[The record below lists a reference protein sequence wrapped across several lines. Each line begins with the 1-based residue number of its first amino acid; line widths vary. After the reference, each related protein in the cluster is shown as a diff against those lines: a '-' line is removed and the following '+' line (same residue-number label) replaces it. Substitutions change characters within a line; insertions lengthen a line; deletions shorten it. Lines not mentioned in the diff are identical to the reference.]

1 MRSHYALFYGQK
13 DCVMKVNRSLL
24 LLCCLPI
31 GCALLRAAPGQ
42 YLTPACT
49 KDAPYTFASVTSYTF
64 PADTYP
70 EWSIYNA
77 GAPAS
82 EAPRTYTVAPD
93 DDGFNALCFI
103 PDLADDENA
112 YLALGIRDTGGTA
125 PLSLVPATAADRFR
139 VDNLY
144 AKVKFVHSAELP
156 DVDSLKEMY
165 PSYAE
170 RQPVDGA
177 LPPHQAAKLGVCVL
191 QDGYFY
197 ISRVMSGTPT
207 NPGTG
212 TPESLNFDFCKS
224 EYTYDDVGG
233 GAVIIRIEF
242 RTFRNSVDESTTRA
256 FRIFARNAT
265 DGSPEVCLTKGRGYR
280 WCIEET
286 GSYAFDFSSLEQ
298 GDDCQWLYAFDN
310 AVAVKAPGNFTADG
324 SLDSLQQLGFS
335 ATDGAFYSAWL
346 KANTQI
352 VAGASLANTYLL
364 GSFAPFVTTNGTR
377 FELYADW
384 ARTYNVDLTDYL
396 VASTSGTPL
405 LLTASAEPTETTT
418 EQAFN
423 AFLLDMDPAAEATY
437 ALTITG
443 IVPAAD
449 GSVTLTVCGP
459 EGSTLAKNADVC
471 VRRAA
476 ALEDVD
482 GAEAITV
489 STVIDAAGRA
499 TLTLP
504 ATDTP
509 QPFMQAVL
517 VPKGE

>member
-1 MRSHYALFYGQK
+1 
-13 DCVMKVNRSLL
+13 MKVNRSLL
-24 LLCCLPI
+24 LLCCLPV

-49 KDAPYTFASVTSYTF
+49 EDAPYTFADVTVASYTF
-64 PADTYP
+64 PTIDDYP

-77 GAPAS
+77 GTAAS
-82 EAPRTYTVAPD
+82 EAPRPYQVAEVE
-93 DDGFNALCFI
+93 GAKALCFI

-112 YLALGIRDTGGTA
+112 YLSLGIRKTGGTS
-125 PLSLVPATAADRFR
+125 PLPLPPAATTDRFR

-144 AKVKFVHSAELP
+144 AKVKFVPSDEPPTVA
-156 DVDSLKEMY
+156 SLKEMY
-165 PSYAE
+165 PSYDE
-170 RQPVDGA
+170 SQPVDGN
-177 LPPHQAAKLGVCVL
+177 LPMHQAAKLGVCVL

-197 ISRVMSGTPT
+197 ISRVMSGKPDH
-207 NPGTG
+207 PGTG
-212 TPESLNFDFCKS
+212 TPDSLNFDFCKS
-224 EYTYDDVGG
+224 DYTYAELGG

-242 RTFRNSVDESTTRA
+242 RTFRNSENEPTTRA
-256 FRIFARNAT
+256 FRIFARKAV
-265 DGSPEVCLTKGRGYR
+265 DGSQEVCLTKGRGYR

-286 GSYAFDFSSLEQ
+286 GSYAFDFSSLEK

-310 AVAVKAPGNFTADG
+310 AVAAKGDENLLMEG
-324 SLDSLQQLGFS
+324 LDSLQQLGFS
-335 ATDGAFYSAWL
+335 ATAGAFYSAWL
-346 KANTQI
+346 EANRQI
-352 VAGASLANTYLL
+352 VAGASLAKTYAL
-364 GSFAPFVTTNGTR
+364 GSFAPYVTSEGAR
-377 FELYADW
+377 FDLYADW

-396 VASTSGTPL
+396 VQSSSGSTL
-405 LLTASAEPTETTT
+405 RLTASDESTVDITE
-418 EQAFN
+418 EAFN
-423 AFLLDMDPAAEATY
+423 AFLLDMNPAKEATY

-476 ALEDVD
+476 ALD
-482 GAEAITV
+482 GVSSAEALTV
-489 STVIDAAGRA
+489 PLSLDTAGRA

-509 QPFMQAVL
+509 LPFMQAVL

>member
-1 MRSHYALFYGQK
+1 
-13 DCVMKVNRSLL
+13 MKVNRSLL

-49 KDAPYTFASVTSYTF
+49 EAAPYTFADVTATSYTF
-64 PADTYP
+64 PAPDTYP

-77 GAPAS
+77 EVEAS
-82 EAPRTYTVAPD
+82 EVSRDYPIAEI
-93 DDGFNALCFI
+93 DGVKALRFTSG
-103 PDLADDENA
+103 LVSDENA
-112 YLALGIRDTGGTA
+112 YLALGIRAENSSTAA

-165 PSYAE
+165 PRYAE
-170 RQPVDGA
+170 RQPEGGI
-177 LPPHQAAKLGVCVL
+177 LPKHQAAKLGVCVL

-197 ISRVMSGTPT
+197 ISRVISGTPT

-224 EYTYDDVGG
+224 KYTYDDVGG

-242 RTFRNSVDESTTRA
+242 RTFRNSEYESTTRA

-265 DGSPEVCLTKGRGYR
+265 DGSQEVCLTKGRGYR

-298 GDDCQWLYAFDN
+298 GDDCEWLYAFDN
-310 AVAVKAPGNFTADG
+310 AVAVTDPENFTADG
-324 SLDSLQQLGFS
+324 SLDQLQQLGFS

-364 GSFAPFVTTNGTR
+364 GSFAPFVTTNGAR

-396 VASTSGTPL
+396 VPSASGEPL
-405 LLTASAEPTETTT
+405 LLTASAEPTETST

-423 AFLLDMDPAAEATY
+423 AFLLDMDPAAEVTY

-449 GSVTLTVCGP
+449 GNVTLTVCGP

-476 ALEDVD
+476 TLDGIS
-482 GAEAITV
+482 GAEALTV
-489 STVIDAAGRA
+489 PLSIDAAGRA

-504 ATDTP
+504 ATETP

>member
-1 MRSHYALFYGQK
+1 
-13 DCVMKVNRSLL
+13 MKVNRSLL
-24 LLCCLPI
+24 LLCCLPV

-49 KDAPYTFASVTSYTF
+49 KDAPYTFANMTEGSYTF
-64 PADTYP
+64 PAPDYP

-77 GAPAS
+77 EVEAS
-82 EAPRTYTVAPD
+82 EVSRDYPIAKV
-93 DDGFNALCFI
+93 DGDTALCFT
-103 PDLADDENA
+103 PGLVSDENA
-112 YLALGIRDTGGTA
+112 YLALGIRAENNTD
-125 PLSLVPATAADRFR
+125 PLSLVPATAANRFR

-170 RQPVDGA
+170 RQPDGGT
-177 LPPHQAAKLGVCVL
+177 LPKHQAAKLGVCVL

-197 ISRVMSGTPT
+197 ISRVISGTPT

-242 RTFRNSVDESTTRA
+242 RTFRNSEYESTTRA
-256 FRIFARNAT
+256 FRIFARNAA
-265 DGSPEVCLTKGRGYR
+265 DGSAEVCLTKGRGYR

-298 GDDCQWLYAFDN
+298 DDECEWLYAFDN
-310 AVAVKAPGNFTADG
+310 AVAVTDPGNFTAEDE
-324 SLDSLQQLGFS
+324 SLDQLQQLGFS

-352 VAGASLANTYLL
+352 AAGASLANTYLL
-364 GSFAPFVTTNGTR
+364 GSFAPFVTTNGAR

-384 ARTYNVDLTDYL
+384 ARTYNVDLTKYL
-396 VASTSGTPL
+396 VPSAGGEPL
-405 LLTASAEPTETTT
+405 LLAASAEPTETTT

-476 ALEDVD
+476 DLDGIS
-482 GAEAITV
+482 GAEALTV
-489 STVIDAAGRA
+489 PLSIDAAGRA

-504 ATDTP
+504 ATETP

>member
-1 MRSHYALFYGQK
+1 
-13 DCVMKVNRSLL
+13 MKVNRSLL
-24 LLCCLPI
+24 LLCCLPV

-49 KDAPYTFASVTSYTF
+49 EAAPYTFADAAETSFTF
-64 PADTYP
+64 PTPATYP

-77 GAPAS
+77 EVVAS
-82 EAPRTYTVAPD
+82 EAPRAYTVEPD
-93 DDGFNALCFI
+93 ADGVKALCFI

-112 YLALGIRDTGGTA
+112 YLALGIRAENGTD
-125 PLSLVPATAADRFR
+125 PLALVPSTAADRFR

-144 AKVKFVHSAELP
+144 AKVKFVPSDEPPSIDA
-156 DVDSLKEMY
+156 LKEMY

-170 RQPVDGA
+170 RQLEGGT
-177 LPPHQAAKLGVCVL
+177 LPMHQAAKLGVCVL
-191 QDGYFY
+191 QDGHFY
-197 ISRVMSGTPT
+197 ISRVMSGTPSK
-207 NPGTG
+207 PGTG
-212 TPESLNFDFCKS
+212 TPASLNFDFCQS
-224 EYTYDDVGG
+224 DYTYAELGG

-242 RTFRNSVDESTTRA
+242 RTFRNSEEEPTTRA
-256 FRIFARNAT
+256 FRIFARNAVN
-265 DGSPEVCLTKGRGYR
+265 GSEEVCLTKGRGYR
-280 WCIEET
+280 WCIEEG
-286 GSYAFDFSSLEQ
+286 GSYAFDFDSLEK

-310 AVAVKAPGNFTADG
+310 AIAAQGDLLLSTDG
-324 SLDSLQQLGFS
+324 LESLQQLGFS
-335 ATDGAFYSAWL
+335 ATAGAFYSAWL
-346 KANTQI
+346 EADRQI
-352 VAGASLANTYLL
+352 VAGTSLASTYAL
-364 GSFAPFVTTNGTR
+364 GSFEPFVTSTGPL

-384 ARTYNVDLTDYL
+384 ARTYNVDLTAYL
-396 VASTSGTPL
+396 VASSSGAPL
-405 LLTASAEPTETTT
+405 LLAASEEPTVDIT
-418 EQAFN
+418 EEAFN
-423 AFLLDMDPAAEATY
+423 AFLLDMNPAKEATY

-476 ALEDVD
+476 ALD
-482 GAEAITV
+482 GVSSAEALTV
-489 STVIDAAGRA
+489 PLSIDASGRA

-517 VPKGE
+517 VPKSE

>member
-1 MRSHYALFYGQK
+1 
-13 DCVMKVNRSLL
+13 MKVNRSLL
-24 LLCCLPI
+24 LLCCLPV

-49 KDAPYTFASVTSYTF
+49 EAAPYTFADVTEDSFTF
-64 PADTYP
+64 PTPDNYP

-77 GAPAS
+77 GALAS
-82 EAPRTYTVAPD
+82 EASHEYAVEPD
-93 DDGFNALCFI
+93 ADGNQALCFI
-103 PDLADDENA
+103 QDLADDENA
-112 YLALGIRDTGGTA
+112 YLALGIREENNTD
-125 PLSLVPATAADRFR
+125 PLSLVPGTATGRFR

-144 AKVKFVHSAELP
+144 AKVKFVPSDEP
-156 DVDSLKEMY
+156 PTVDSLKEMY

-170 RQPVDGA
+170 RQPEDGGI
-177 LPPHQAAKLGVCVL
+177 PKHQAAKLGVCVL

-197 ISRVMSGTPT
+197 ISRVMSGTPSV
-207 NPGTG
+207 PGTG
-212 TPESLNFDFCKS
+212 TPESLNFDFCQS
-224 EYTYDDVGG
+224 DYTYAELGG

-242 RTFRNSVDESTTRA
+242 RTFRNSDGEPTTRA
-256 FRIFARNAT
+256 FRIFARNAA

-286 GSYAFDFSSLEQ
+286 GSYAFDFSSLEK

-310 AVAVKAPGNFTADG
+310 AAAAKGDENLLMEG
-324 SLDSLQQLGFS
+324 LDSLQQLGFS

-346 KANTQI
+346 EANRQI
-352 VAGASLANTYLL
+352 SAGASLANTYLL
-364 GSFAPFVTTNGTR
+364 GSFAPYVTAEGAR
-377 FELYADW
+377 FDLYADW
-384 ARTYNVDLTDYL
+384 ARTYDVDLTDYL
-396 VASTSGTPL
+396 VPSTSGTPL
-405 LLTASAEPTETTT
+405 LLAASEEPTETTT

-423 AFLLDMDPAAEATY
+423 AFLLNMDPAVEATY

-476 ALEDVD
+476 TLDGISGTEALTVPLSID
-482 GAEAITV
+482 G
-489 STVIDAAGRA
+489 AGRA

>member
-1 MRSHYALFYGQK
+1 
-13 DCVMKVNRSLL
+13 MKVNRSLL

-49 KDAPYTFASVTSYTF
+49 EAAPYTFADVTATSYTF
-64 PADTYP
+64 PTQTYP

-93 DDGFNALCFI
+93 DDGIKALCFI

-112 YLALGIRDTGGTA
+112 YLTLGIRAENGTD

-156 DVDSLKEMY
+156 DVESLKEMY
-165 PSYAE
+165 PSYEAS
-170 RQPVDGA
+170 QPDGGT
-177 LPPHQAAKLGVCVL
+177 LPQHQAAKLGVCVL

-224 EYTYDDVGG
+224 KHTYAELGDGV
-233 GAVIIRIEF
+233 VIIRIEF
-242 RTFRNSVDESTTRA
+242 RTFRNSENEPTTRA
-256 FRIFARNAT
+256 FRIFARNAA
-265 DGSPEVCLTKGRGYR
+265 DGSQEVCLTEGRGYR

-286 GSYAFDFSSLEQ
+286 GSYAFDFSSLER

-310 AVAVKAPGNFTADG
+310 AVASAVTSQAEATLSTDG
-324 SLDSLQQLGFS
+324 LESLQQLGFS
-335 ATDGAFYSAWL
+335 ATAGAFYSAWL
-346 KANTQI
+346 EANRQI

-364 GSFAPFVTTNGTR
+364 GSFAPFVTTNGAR

-396 VASTSGTPL
+396 VASASGEPL

-476 ALEDVD
+476 SLEDVD

-504 ATDTP
+504 ATETP

>member
-1 MRSHYALFYGQK
+1 
-13 DCVMKVNRSLL
+13 MKVNRSLL

-49 KDAPYTFASVTSYTF
+49 EAAPYTFADVTATSYTF
-64 PADTYP
+64 PAPDTYP

-77 GAPAS
+77 EVEAS
-82 EAPRTYTVAPD
+82 EVSRDYPIAEI
-93 DDGFNALCFI
+93 DGVKALRFTSG
-103 PDLADDENA
+103 LVSDENA
-112 YLALGIRDTGGTA
+112 YLALGIRAENSNTAA

-144 AKVKFVHSAELP
+144 AKVKFVPSAELP

-165 PSYAE
+165 PRYAE
-170 RQPVDGA
+170 RQPEGGI
-177 LPPHQAAKLGVCVL
+177 LPKHQAAKLGVCVL

-212 TPESLNFDFCKS
+212 TPESLNFGFCKS
-224 EYTYDDVGG
+224 KYTYDDVGG

-242 RTFRNSVDESTTRA
+242 RTFRNSEYESTTRA
-256 FRIFARNAT
+256 FRIFARNAA
-265 DGSPEVCLTKGRGYR
+265 DGSQEVCLTEGRGYR

-298 GDDCQWLYAFDN
+298 DDECQWLYAFDN
-310 AVAVKAPGNFTADG
+310 AVAVTDPGNFADDG

-335 ATDGAFYSAWL
+335 ATEGAFYSAWL
-346 KANTQI
+346 DNAQI

-364 GSFAPFVTTNGTR
+364 GSFAPFVTTNGAR

-396 VASTSGTPL
+396 VPSASGEPL
-405 LLTASAEPTETTT
+405 LLTASAEPTETIT

-476 ALEDVD
+476 TLEDVA

-489 STVIDAAGRA
+489 STNIDAAGRA

-504 ATDTP
+504 ATETP

>member
-1 MRSHYALFYGQK
+1 
-13 DCVMKVNRSLL
+13 MKVNRSLL
-24 LLCCLPI
+24 LLCSLAA
-31 GCALLRAAPGQ
+31 GCALLRATPGRF
-42 YLTPACT
+42 LTPACT
-49 KDAPYTFASVTSYTF
+49 EDAPYTFANVTEVSYTF
-64 PADTYP
+64 PTPATYP

-77 GAPAS
+77 EVEAS
-82 EAPRTYTVAPD
+82 EAPRAYPVAEV
-93 DDGFNALCFI
+93 DGAKALCFTTGQI
-103 PDLADDENA
+103 SDENA
-112 YLALGIRDTGGTA
+112 YLALGIREDNNND
-125 PLSLVPATAADRFR
+125 PLSLLPSDAADRFR

-165 PSYAE
+165 PTYEE
-170 RQPVDGA
+170 RQLVGGEM
-177 LPPHQAAKLGVCVL
+177 PPHQAAKLGVCVL

-212 TPESLNFDFCKS
+212 TAESLDFGFCKS
-224 EYTYDDVGG
+224 KYTYDDVGG
-233 GAVIIRIEF
+233 GAVVIRIEF

-256 FRIFARNAT
+256 FRIFARNAA
-265 DGSPEVCLTKGRGYR
+265 DGSPEVCLTEGRGYR
-280 WCIEET
+280 WCIEES
-286 GSYAFDFSSLEQ
+286 GSYAFDFSSLED
-298 GDDCQWLYAFDN
+298 GDDCQWLYAFDHT
-310 AVAVKAPGNFTADG
+310 VAVTDPGNFVADG

-352 VAGASLANTYLL
+352 VAGATLANTYLL
-364 GSFAPFVTTNGTR
+364 GSFAPFVTTTGSR

-384 ARTYNVDLTDYL
+384 ARAYNVDLTDYL
-396 VASTSGTPL
+396 VPSANGTPL
-405 LLTASAEPTETTT
+405 LKVAAAEPTETIT

-423 AFLLDMDPAAEATY
+423 AFLLDMDPAEAATY

-476 ALEDVD
+476 SLEGMA
-482 GAEAITV
+482 GAEAITAP
-489 STVIDAAGRA
+489 TNIDAAGRA

-504 ATDTP
+504 ATETP

-517 VPKGE
+517 IPKGE

>member
-1 MRSHYALFYGQK
+1 
-13 DCVMKVNRSLL
+13 MKVNRSLL
-24 LLCCLPI
+24 LLCCLPV

-49 KDAPYTFASVTSYTF
+49 EAAPYTFADVTEDSFTF
-64 PADTYP
+64 PTPDDYP

-77 GAPAS
+77 GALAS

-93 DDGFNALCFI
+93 ADDIKALCFI

-112 YLALGIRDTGGTA
+112 YLTLGIRDTGGSA
-125 PLSLVPATAADRFR
+125 PLPLVPASTADTDDTDDRFR

-144 AKVKFVHSAELP
+144 AKVKFVPSDEP
-156 DVDSLKEMY
+156 PTVDSLKEMY
-165 PSYAE
+165 PSYAK
-170 RQPVDGA
+170 RQPGGGEI
-177 LPPHQAAKLGVCVL
+177 PKHQAAKLGVCVL

-197 ISRVMSGTPT
+197 ISRVMSGTPSA
-207 NPGTG
+207 PGTG
-212 TPESLNFDFCKS
+212 TPESLNFDFCRS
-224 EYTYDDVGG
+224 DYTYAELGG

-242 RTFRNSVDESTTRA
+242 RTFRNSDDEPTTRA
-256 FRIFARNAT
+256 FRIFARNAV
-265 DGSPEVCLTKGRGYR
+265 DGSEEVCLTKGRGYR
-280 WCIEET
+280 WRIKKT

-298 GDDCQWLYAFDN
+298 DDKCEWLYAFDN
-310 AVAVKAPGNFTADG
+310 AAAAKGDENLLMEG
-324 SLDSLQQLGFS
+324 LDSLQQLGFS

-346 KANTQI
+346 EANRQI
-352 VAGASLANTYLL
+352 SAGASLANTYLL
-364 GSFAPFVTTNGTR
+364 GSFAPYVTAEGAR

-384 ARTYNVDLTDYL
+384 ARTYNIDLTDYL
-396 VASTSGTPL
+396 VPSTSGTPL
-405 LLTASAEPTETTT
+405 RLAASEEPTETTT

-423 AFLLDMDPAAEATY
+423 AFLLNMDPAVEATY

-476 ALEDVD
+476 TLDGISGTEALTVPLSID
-482 GAEAITV
+482 G
-489 STVIDAAGRA
+489 AGRA

-504 ATDTP
+504 ATETP

>member
-1 MRSHYALFYGQK
+1 
-13 DCVMKVNRSLL
+13 MKVNRSLL
-24 LLCCLPI
+24 LLCCLPA

-42 YLTPACT
+42 CLTPLCT
-49 KDAPYTFASVTSYTF
+49 EAAPYTFADAAEASFTF
-64 PADTYP
+64 PTPATYP

-77 GAPAS
+77 EVAAS
-82 EAPRTYTVAPD
+82 EAPRAYTVEPD
-93 DDGFNALCFI
+93 ADGVKALCFI

-112 YLALGIRDTGGTA
+112 YLALGIRAEDGTD
-125 PLSLVPATAADRFR
+125 PLALVPSTAADRFR

-144 AKVKFVHSAELP
+144 AKVKFVPSDEP
-156 DVDSLKEMY
+156 PTVDSLTEMY

-170 RQPVDGA
+170 RQPEGGT
-177 LPPHQAAKLGVCVL
+177 LPMHQAAKLGVCVL

-197 ISRVMSGTPT
+197 ISRVMSGTPSK
-207 NPGTG
+207 PGTG
-212 TPESLNFDFCKS
+212 TPASLNFDFCKS
-224 EYTYDDVGG
+224 KYTYTELGG
-233 GAVIIRIEF
+233 GAVVIRIEF
-242 RTFRNSVDESTTRA
+242 RTFRNSENESITRA
-256 FRIFARNAT
+256 FRIFARNAA
-265 DGSPEVCLTKGRGYR
+265 DGSQEVCLTEGRGYR
-280 WCIEET
+280 WCIEES
-286 GSYAFDFSSLEQ
+286 GSYAFDFSSLEK

-310 AVAVKAPGNFTADG
+310 AVASQADPLLSTDG
-324 SLDSLQQLGFS
+324 LESLQQLGFS
-335 ATDGAFYSAWL
+335 ATAGAFYSAWL
-346 KANTQI
+346 EADHQI
-352 VAGASLANTYLL
+352 VAGASLANTYSL
-364 GSFAPFVTTNGTR
+364 GSFEPFVTSTGPL

-384 ARTYNVDLTDYL
+384 ARTYNVDLTAYL
-396 VASTSGTPL
+396 VASSSGAPL
-405 LLTASAEPTETTT
+405 LLAASEEPTVDIT
-418 EQAFN
+418 EEAFN
-423 AFLLDMDPAAEATY
+423 AFLLDMDPAKKATY

-476 ALEDVD
+476 ALDGIS

-489 STVIDAAGRA
+489 PLSIDGAGRA

-509 QPFMQAVL
+509 LPFMQAVL

>member
-49 KDAPYTFASVTSYTF
+49 EAAPYTFADVTEASYTF
-64 PADTYP
+64 PKLETYP

-93 DDGFNALCFI
+93 DDGIKALCFI

-112 YLALGIRDTGGTA
+112 YLALGIRAEDGTA
-125 PLSLVPATAADRFR
+125 PLSLVPAAANRFR
-139 VDNLY
+139 FDNLY
-144 AKVKFVHSAELP
+144 AKVKFVPSAELP

-170 RQPVDGA
+170 RQPDGGT
-177 LPPHQAAKLGVCVL
+177 LPQHQAAKLGVCVL

-310 AVAVKAPGNFTADG
+310 AVAAKADLLLSTDG
-324 SLDSLQQLGFS
+324 LESLQQLGFS

-346 KANTQI
+346 DNAQI

-364 GSFAPFVTTNGTR
+364 GSFAPFVTTNGAR

-396 VASTSGTPL
+396 VPSAGGEPL
-405 LLTASAEPTETTT
+405 LLAASAEPTETTT

-476 ALEDVD
+476 ALDGIS
-482 GAEAITV
+482 GAEALTV
-489 STVIDAAGRA
+489 PLSIDAAGRA

-504 ATDTP
+504 ATETP